1 MKCPNANELSS
12 SVQRGIKK
20 RQKALVKNL
29 IDTIKYRTSTGHNDV
44 NSLIDCEEDAQY
56 CVDYFKQYGYTVI
69 LRRGALG
76 EWKLY
81 IKWGK

>member
-1 MKCPNANELSS
+1 MKCPNANKLSS
-12 SVQRGIKK
+12 SIQRGIKK

-44 NSLIDCEEDAQY
+44 NFLIDCEEDAQY
-56 CVDYFKQYGYTVI
+56 CVDYFKKRGYEVT
-69 LRRGALG
+69 LQRAALCG
-76 EWKLY
+76 WKLY